1 MEFEASRAK
10 AVDKLNYFVENN
22 LSEYSKLRNFDFG
35 PDDRS
40 NISCL
45 SPYITHGVINELEV
59 IDKSLKKFSFAKNE
73 KFIQE
78 VLWRVYW
85 KGWLELRP
93 NVWSDYLV
101 ELNNLRNEFKSNQ
114 NYLNAIE
121 GKTNIECFN
130 QWVKELKENNYLH
143 NHTRMWFASIW
154 IFTLELPWQ
163 LGAEFFMQHLY
174 DGDAASNTLGWRWVA
189 GVQTQGKHYLASEW
203 NIRKFT
209 NNRFQNIQLNENAPP
224 IFSDKTYSIGKK
236 DFLNFEI
243 LEDKILFLGN
253 SNEIAESIACLK
265 GKGPTDTMELV
276 YAQANALGF
285 DIGDVIANGSALN
298 EFRLMLI
305 RQGVDES
312 VAQQLINE
320 PWSVLQRSPQ
330 QYSIQVEKSGYLADL
345 DALVIGQVLCEAGAG
360 RSVQESDIDH
370 GIGIEIHRSIGERV
384 ESGDAIMTL
393 DGPFGID
400 IHLIQRLKQAITIS
414 DYQVKLGTRIL
425 ETVTISDCPTT

>member
-1 MEFEASRAK
+1 MKFEASRAK
-10 AVDKLNYFVENN
+10 AVDKLNDFVENN

-59 IDKSLKKFSFAKNE
+59 IDKSLKKFSFAKSE

-189 GVQTQGKHYLASEW
+189 GIQTQGKHYLASEW
-203 NIRKFT
+203 NIKKFT
-209 NNRFQNIQLNENAPP
+209 NNRFQNIQLNENASP

-243 LEDKILFLGN
+243 LEDKILLIFENNMTFEFSDFKEHKFKKILLI
-253 SNEIAESIACLK
+253 SNESNRNIKLSEKVLKFKANLLKDQKTRLIEKSINCETININDLK
-265 GKGPTDTMELV
+265 NITEKV
-276 YAQANALGF
+276 YALYPTVSENLNFIQNNQLQNIKFLYRKLDQFSWQYCNKGF
-285 DIGDVIANGSALN
+285 FNFKNYIPKIIANFN
-298 EFRLMLI
+298 
-305 RQGVDES
+305 
-312 VAQQLINE
+312 
-320 PWSVLQRSPQ
+320 
-330 QYSIQVEKSGYLADL
+330 
-345 DALVIGQVLCEAGAG
+345 
-360 RSVQESDIDH
+360 
-370 GIGIEIHRSIGERV
+370 
-384 ESGDAIMTL
+384 
-393 DGPFGID
+393 
-400 IHLIQRLKQAITIS
+400 
-414 DYQVKLGTRIL
+414 
-425 ETVTISDCPTT
+425 